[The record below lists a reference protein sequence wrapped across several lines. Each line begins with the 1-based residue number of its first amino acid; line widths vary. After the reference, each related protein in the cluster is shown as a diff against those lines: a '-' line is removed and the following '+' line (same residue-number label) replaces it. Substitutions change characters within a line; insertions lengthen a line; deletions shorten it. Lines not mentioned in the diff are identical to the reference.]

1 MKTIIVIPARLAST
15 RLPRKLLLNETGKSV
30 LQHTYEQASLSR
42 QADQV
47 VVACDDAEIEAEVKR
62 FGGEVIMTRPDHVCG
77 TDRVAEA
84 ARHYEADLIINVQG
98 DEPEI
103 EPAAIDLLIEL
114 LQHYPV
120 VPVATLATPIRSRDD
135 LNNPSCVKIVFDA
148 ADRALY
154 FSRSPIPHPRNWDE
168 GLLDGSSELLT
179 GSKQGDELPSDSNT
193 PLTAAFWQHIGL
205 YGYQREFLM
214 NISSLPT
221 TAIERIESLEQLRFL
236 HAGHA
241 MLVGKVEHSTAGIDT
256 PEDYAAF
263 VSRQKTC

>member
-1 MKTIIVIPARLAST
+1 MKTIIVIPARLASS

-30 LQHTYEQASLSR
+30 LQHTFERASLSKL
-42 QADQV
+42 ADRV
-47 VVACDDAEIEAEVKR
+47 VVAYDHVDIETEVKR
-62 FGGEVIMTRPDHVCG
+62 FGGEGVMTRPDHVCG

-84 ARHYEADLIINVQG
+84 AIHDDADLIINVQG

-114 LQHYPV
+114 LQHYPA
-120 VPVATLATPIRSRDD
+120 VPVATLATPIRRRED
-135 LNNPSCVKIVFDA
+135 LDNPACVKIVFDA

-179 GSKQGDELPSDSNT
+179 GSQVSGDPKVSKSII
-193 PLTAAFWQHIGL
+193 TAAFWQHIGL
-205 YGYQREFLM
+205 YGYRRNFLM

-236 HAGHA
+236 HAGYT
-241 MLVGKVEHSTAGIDT
+241 MLVGKVEHSSPGIDT

-263 VSRQKTC
+263 VSRQKT

>member
-1 MKTIIVIPARLAST
+1 M
-15 RLPRKLLLNETGKSV
+15 
-30 LQHTYEQASLSR
+30 
-42 QADQV
+42 
-47 VVACDDAEIEAEVKR
+47 VACDDVEIEAEVKQ
-62 FGGEVIMTRPDHVCG
+62 FGGEAIMTRADHVCG

-84 ARHYEADLIINVQG
+84 AGHYEADLIINVQG

-114 LQHYPV
+114 LQHYPT
-120 VPVATLATPIRSRDD
+120 VPVATLATPIRSRAD
-135 LNNPSCVKIVFDA
+135 LDNPACVKIVFDA

-154 FSRSPIPHPRNWDE
+154 FSRSPIPHPRVWDD
-168 GLLDGSSELLT
+168 GLLDGSSQIFTGPENDELC
-179 GSKQGDELPSDSNT
+179 KIDELPESSNA

-205 YGYQREFLM
+205 YGYRRDFLM

-241 MLVGKVEHSTAGIDT
+241 MLVGKVEHSTPGIDT

-263 VSRQKTC
+263 VSRQKK

>member
-1 MKTIIVIPARLAST
+1 VKTIIVIPARLASS

-30 LQHTYEQASLSR
+30 LQHTFEQASLSKLTDR
-42 QADQV
+42 V
-47 VVACDDAEIEAEVKR
+47 VVACDHAEIEAEVKR

-84 ARHYEADLIINVQG
+84 AGHYDANLIVNVQG

-114 LQHYPV
+114 LQNNPD
-120 VPVATLATPIRSRDD
+120 VPVGTLAAPIRSRED
-135 LNNPSCVKIVFDA
+135 LNNPACVKIVFDA

-168 GLLDGSSELLT
+168 GLLDGSSEFLT
-179 GSKQGDELPSDSNT
+179 GGDLGDNS
-193 PLTAAFWQHIGL
+193 LKAAFWQHIGL
-205 YGYQREFLM
+205 YGYRRDFLM

-236 HAGHA
+236 HAGHTI
-241 MLVGKVEHSTAGIDT
+241 LVGKVEHSAAGIDT

-263 VSRQKTC
+263 VSRQKK

>member
-1 MKTIIVIPARLAST
+1 MKTIIVIPARLASA

-30 LQHTYEQASLSR
+30 LQHTFEQASLSKK
-42 QADQV
+42 ADRV
-47 VVACDDAEIEAEVKR
+47 VVACDHAEIEAEVKR
-62 FGGEVIMTRPDHVCG
+62 FGGEVVMTRPDHVCG

-84 ARHYEADLIINVQG
+84 ASHYEADVIINVQG

-103 EPAAIDLLIEL
+103 EPTAIDLLIEL
-114 LQHYPV
+114 LQHYPT

-135 LNNPSCVKIVFDA
+135 LNNPACVKIVFDA

-168 GLLDGSSELLT
+168 GLLDGSSDLLD
-179 GSKQGDELPSDSNT
+179 GSQASGELPASGNT
-193 PLTAAFWQHIGL
+193 PPTAAFWQHIGL

-214 NISSLPT
+214 NISSLPA
-221 TAIERIESLEQLRFL
+221 TAIEKIESLEQLRFL
-236 HAGHA
+236 HAGHPI
-241 MLVGKVEHSTAGIDT
+241 LVGKVQHSMAGIDT

-263 VSRQKTC
+263 VSRQKT

>member
-1 MKTIIVIPARLAST
+1 MSKLAD
-15 RLPRKLLLNETGKSV
+15 R
-30 LQHTYEQASLSR
+30 
-42 QADQV
+42 V
-47 VVACDDAEIEAEVKR
+47 VVACDHADIEAEVNR
-62 FGGEVIMTRPDHVCG
+62 FGGEAIMTRTDHVCG

-84 ARHYEADLIINVQG
+84 ASHGDADLIINVQG

-114 LQHYPV
+114 LQHYPT

-135 LNNPSCVKIVFDA
+135 LDNPACVKIVFDA

-154 FSRSPIPHPRNWDE
+154 FSRSPIPHPRCWDD
-168 GLLDGSSELLT
+168 GLLDGSSEILT
-179 GSKQGDELPSDSNT
+179 GPPPAKELPETGNA

-205 YGYQREFLM
+205 YGYRRDFLM

-236 HAGHA
+236 HAGHV

-263 VSRQKTC
+263 VSRQKK

>member
-1 MKTIIVIPARLAST
+1 MKTIIVIPARLASS

-30 LQHTYEQASLSR
+30 LQHTFERARLSKL
-42 QADQV
+42 ADRV
-47 VVACDDAEIEAEVKR
+47 VVACDHAEIEAEVKR
-62 FGGEVIMTRPDHVCG
+62 FGGEALMTRPDHVCG

-84 ARHYEADLIINVQG
+84 AGHYDGDLIINVQG

-114 LQHYPV
+114 LQNDPA
-120 VPVATLATPIRSRDD
+120 VPVGTLATPIRRRED
-135 LNNPSCVKIVFDA
+135 LNNPACVKIVFDA

-179 GSKQGDELPSDSNT
+179 GSNSDENSLK
-193 PLTAAFWQHIGL
+193 AAFWQHIGL
-205 YGYQREFLM
+205 YGYRRDFLM

-236 HAGHA
+236 HAGHT
-241 MLVGKVEHSTAGIDT
+241 MIVGKVEHSTAGIDT

-263 VSRQKTC
+263 VSRQKT

>member
-1 MKTIIVIPARLAST
+1 MKTIIVIPARLASS

-30 LQHTYEQASLSR
+30 LQHTFEQASSSR
-42 QADQV
+42 LADRV
-47 VVACDDAEIEAEVKR
+47 VVACDHAEIEAEVKR

-84 ARHYEADLIINVQG
+84 ASHYEADLIINVQG

-103 EPAAIDLLIEL
+103 EPTAVDLLIEL
-114 LQHYPV
+114 LQHYPD

-135 LNNPSCVKIVFDA
+135 LNNPACVKIVFDA
-148 ADRALY
+148 ADRAMY
-154 FSRSPIPHPRNWDE
+154 FSRSPIPYPRNWED
-168 GLLDGSSELLT
+168 GLLDGSSQLLT
-179 GSKQGDELPSDSNT
+179 GSLSEGDLTVSGHA

-205 YGYQREFLM
+205 YGYRRDFLM

-221 TAIERIESLEQLRFL
+221 TALERIESLEQLRFL

-241 MLVGKVEHSTAGIDT
+241 MLVGKVQHSTPGIDT